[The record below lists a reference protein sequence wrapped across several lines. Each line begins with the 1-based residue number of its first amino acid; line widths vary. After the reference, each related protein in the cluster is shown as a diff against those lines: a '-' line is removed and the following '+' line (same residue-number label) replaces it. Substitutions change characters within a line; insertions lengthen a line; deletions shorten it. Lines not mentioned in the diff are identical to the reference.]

1 MRYSVEQI
9 PLGDRRLRLFVK
21 VPWQIHYRDP
31 NWTPPLRAD
40 LLGSR
45 ILRIT
50 GQLTPEHPYHQNA
63 DVTHF
68 LARSGKRLLGRV
80 SAAINHRF
88 NEYHNSS
95 VGFFGF
101 FETTND
107 FAVARALL
115 DNARD
120 WLGAR
125 RMDVMRGPGGYSTAT
140 HESNQ
145 GILID
150 GFNTP
155 PTIELT
161 HNPSYYSEFL
171 ERYGFAKVKDYHAY
185 WIELENKSQKRL
197 EQLAHAIL
205 ARRDIKIRQLNL
217 SCLREEV
224 DRIVEIYNKAWVN
237 NWGFLPLTDTE
248 AEAMAASL
256 RMVADPGLIR
266 FAYVSG
272 ELAAVLGAIPDP
284 NVCLRP
290 CWKRPLDTDLG
301 RVFRL
306 VFGRRRIDR
315 TRLMFFG
322 ICPQFRK
329 LGIDAVL
336 YHEVLSYALNR
347 GYRTCEPSMLL
358 EDNDLILRASESMG
372 GRRYKTW
379 RIYEMPL

>member
-21 VPWQIHYRDP
+21 VPWQIHYGDP

-50 GQLTPEHPYHQNA
+50 GRLTPEHPYHQNA
-63 DVTHF
+63 EVTHF
-68 LARSGKRLLGRV
+68 LARSGKQLLGRV

-88 NEYHNSS
+88 NEYHDSS
-95 VGFFGF
+95 IGFFGF
-101 FETTND
+101 FETTNN
-107 FAVARALL
+107 FTITRALL
-115 DNARD
+115 DHARD

-125 RMDVMRGPGGYSTAT
+125 KIDVMRGPGGYSTAT

-145 GILID
+145 GILIE

-155 PTIELT
+155 ATIELT

-171 ERYGFAKVKDYHAY
+171 ERYGFVKVKDYHAY
-185 WIELENKSQKRL
+185 WIELKNKPQEDL
-197 EQLAHAIL
+197 ERLAHAVL

-224 DRIVEIYNKAWVN
+224 DHIVEIYNKAWVN

-248 AEAMAASL
+248 AEVIATSL

-290 CWKRPLDTDLG
+290 YWKRSLDTDVA
-301 RVFRL
+301 RVCRL
-306 VFGRRRIDR
+306 MLGRRRIDR

-322 ICPQFRK
+322 ICPRFRK

-358 EDNDLILRASESMG
+358 EDNDLILRACESMG